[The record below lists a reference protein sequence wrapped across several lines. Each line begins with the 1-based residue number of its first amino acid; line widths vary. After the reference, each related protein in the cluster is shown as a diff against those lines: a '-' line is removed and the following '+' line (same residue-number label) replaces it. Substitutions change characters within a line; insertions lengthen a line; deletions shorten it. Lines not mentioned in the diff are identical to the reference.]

1 MMRRNKMMRRKLSVA
16 VLGTLAASTGAM
28 ANTFINGAFET
39 GNTSGWTVGQA
50 SRNGAQTSA
59 LNPSAPALLN
69 GATGRSAIIT
79 AGTVDPI
86 LGAALGTTVYSG
98 NNSFRVEDTTT
109 GGLLSVISQTVTNYT
124 DANIFFAWK
133 AVLEGAH
140 GPQDSAAM
148 IIRLEDLTAGTTV
161 ISRTYNGA
169 GGGGGVDPRF
179 TFGSNFYYTPQWQ
192 IEQLAIG
199 PALQGHDFRLS
210 VLATDCA
217 PTGHR
222 GYVYL
227 DGFGAVTPPPVDPGP
242 TPAPVPATLALMGA
256 GLLGMGSLRR
266 KQK

>member
-1 MMRRNKMMRRKLSVA
+1 VNRKKLFIA

-28 ANTFINGAFET
+28 ANTFVNGGFEG
-39 GNTSGWTVGQA
+39 GNTSSWTVGQA
-50 SRNGAQTSA
+50 NRGGANTST
-59 LNPSAPALLN
+59 LVPSAFLN
-69 GATGRSAIIT
+69 GQTGRSAIIT
-79 AGTVDPI
+79 AGAADPI
-86 LGAALGTTVYSG
+86 VGAALGTTVYSG
-98 NNSFRVEDTTT
+98 NNSFRVEDVIT

-148 IIRLEDLTAGTTV
+148 IILLEDLTAGNTV
-161 ISRTYNGA
+161 ISRTYNA
-169 GGGGGVDPRF
+169 ASGGGGVDPRF
-179 TFGSNFYYTPQWQ
+179 TLGNNYFYTPQWQ

-199 PALQGHDFRLS
+199 AGLQGHDFRLS
-210 VLATDCA
+210 VLATDCG

-242 TPAPVPATLALMGA
+242 SVPVPATLALMGS
-256 GLLGMGSLRR
+256 GLLGLGLARR